1 VKVNMKYLKKYKQ
14 HKESVVVDLT
24 FQNVEELLESLSLW
38 HDALLNSISAEEVDI
53 YDTFKLPND
62 DFADKL
68 DLDTLSDNVEFINS
82 LSSIA
87 LKKSELK
94 NSEDFQTFLNKPCKF
109 MFIFDINTNEL
120 ENPIYLL
127 FQVWNETIKKWED
140 VKLYKIN
147 DDVKKFYD
155 KLTSKVIEI
164 IDGDENYI
172 YETSN
177 GNEWI
182 LQNADA
188 ETDVYKKIFRR
199 EELQDLLSDRNVKVN
214 IL

>member
-1 VKVNMKYLKKYKQ
+1 MKYLKKYKQ
-14 HKESVVVDLT
+14 HKESVVVDLK

-188 ETDVYKKIFRR
+188 ETDVYKKTFRR